1 MGRAVAQT
9 AEIRT
14 PRSWPESG
22 LVDARRG
29 YNTAVADEA
38 QSHAQLQGV
47 LTELRRQSAAQGV
60 LLLSGDGAVLHSV
73 GDIHADLDALAAYA
87 ASAVMVGE
95 RLGESAAFGAPEAVM
110 VVYGGRA
117 VVMAPLGPVVAVV
130 IGAASQLG
138 VLRLALA
145 RYLDDLNAALRGEL
159 ASGHQGSDPAFSGG
173 DGSPDDGD
181 ESLTGED
188 LSSIRINPGLV

>member
-29 YNTAVADEA
+29 YNTAVDDEA
-38 QSHAQLQGV
+38 QSHPQMEGV
-47 LTELRRQSAAQGV
+47 LAELRRQSAAQGV

-73 GDIHADLDALAAYA
+73 GDIHTDLDALAAYA
-87 ASAVMVGE
+87 ASAAMVGE

-130 IGAASQLG
+130 IGAGSQLG
-138 VLRLALA
+138 VLRLTLA
-145 RYLDDLNAALRGEL
+145 RYLDDLTAALRGAL
-159 ASGHQGSDPAFSGG
+159 SSGPQGKDPAFSGG
-173 DGSPDDGD
+173 D
-181 ESLTGED
+181 EALAEED
-188 LSSIRINPGLV
+188 LSTFRINPGLV

>member
-29 YNTAVADEA
+29 YNPAVDDEA
-38 QSHAQLQGV
+38 QSHPQMEGV
-47 LTELRRQSAAQGV
+47 LAELRRQSAAQGV

-95 RLGESAAFGAPEAVM
+95 RLGESAAFCAPEAVM
-110 VVYGGRA
+110 VVDGGRA
-117 VVMAPLGPVVAVV
+117 VVMAPLGPGGAVGV
-130 IGAASQLG
+130 GGASQLRG
-138 VLRLALA
+138 FRVDLA
-145 RYLDDLNAALRGEL
+145 G
-159 ASGHQGSDPAFSGG
+159 F
-173 DGSPDDGD
+173 
-181 ESLTGED
+181 
-188 LSSIRINPGLV
+188 

>member
-181 ESLTGED
+181 ESLSGED

>member
-14 PRSWPESG
+14 PRSWPDAG

-29 YNTAVADEA
+29 YNTAVADES

-47 LTELRRQSAAQGV
+47 LTELRRQSAAQSV

-110 VVYGGRA
+110 EVYGGRA

-138 VLRLALA
+138 GLRLTLA
-145 RYLDDLNAALRGEL
+145 RYLDDLNAALRGAL
-159 ASGHQGSDPAFSGG
+159 ASGPQGSNPELSGTN
-173 DGSPDDGD
+173 GSPDDGD
-181 ESLTGED
+181 DSLTGED
-188 LSSIRINPGLV
+188 LSSMRINPGLV

>member
-14 PRSWPESG
+14 PRSWPDAG

-29 YNTAVADEA
+29 YNTAVADES

-47 LTELRRQSAAQGV
+47 LTELRRQSAAQSV

-87 ASAVMVGE
+87 ARAGVGGE
-95 RLGESAAFGAPEAVM
+95 RLGERAAVGAPGAGM
-110 VVYGGRA
+110 V
-117 VVMAPLGPVVAVV
+117 
-130 IGAASQLG
+130 
-138 VLRLALA
+138 
-145 RYLDDLNAALRGEL
+145 
-159 ASGHQGSDPAFSGG
+159 G
-173 DGSPDDGD
+173 DGGSG
-181 ESLTGED
+181 
-188 LSSIRINPGLV
+188 

>member
-14 PRSWPESG
+14 PRSWPDAG

-29 YNTAVADEA
+29 YNTAVADES

-60 LLLSGDGAVLHSV
+60 LLGSGDGAVLHSV

-87 ASAVMVGE
+87 ASAVLGGE
-95 RLGESAAFGAPEAVM
+95 RLGERAAFRAPRAGM
-110 VVYGGRA
+110 VGHGGRA
-117 VVMAPLGPVVAVV
+117 GAIAPLAP
-130 IGAASQLG
+130 
-138 VLRLALA
+138 
-145 RYLDDLNAALRGEL
+145 
-159 ASGHQGSDPAFSGG
+159 
-173 DGSPDDGD
+173 
-181 ESLTGED
+181 
-188 LSSIRINPGLV
+188 

>member
-181 ESLTGED
+181 ESLSGED
-188 LSSIRINPGLV
+188 LSSMRINPGLV

>member
-14 PRSWPESG
+14 PRSWPDAG

-60 LLLSGDGAVLHSV
+60 RLLSGDGAVLHSV
-73 GDIHADLDALAAYA
+73 GDIQAELDGLAAYV
-87 ASAVMVGE
+87 ASDVMGGE
-95 RLGESAAFGAPEAVM
+95 RLGGSAACGAA
-110 VVYGGRA
+110 
-117 VVMAPLGPVVAVV
+117 VAVKV
-130 IGAASQLG
+130 EYG
-138 VLRLALA
+138 VR
-145 RYLDDLNAALRGEL
+145 
-159 ASGHQGSDPAFSGG
+159 
-173 DGSPDDGD
+173 
-181 ESLTGED
+181 
-188 LSSIRINPGLV
+188 V

>member
-47 LTELRRQSAAQGV
+47 LTELRRQSAAQ
-60 LLLSGDGAVLHSV
+60 
-73 GDIHADLDALAAYA
+73 
-87 ASAVMVGE
+87 
-95 RLGESAAFGAPEAVM
+95 AVM

-138 VLRLALA
+138 VLRLTLA

-159 ASGHQGSDPAFSGG
+159 ASGPHAGESPAS
-173 DGSPDDGD
+173 DGD
-181 ESLTGED
+181 
-188 LSSIRINPGLV
+188 

>member
-1 MGRAVAQT
+1 M
-9 AEIRT
+9 
-14 PRSWPESG
+14 
-22 LVDARRG
+22 DAHRG

-138 VLRLALA
+138 VLRLTLA
-145 RYLDDLNAALRGEL
+145 RYLDDLTAALRGAL
-159 ASGHQGSDPAFSGG
+159 ASGPQGKDPAFSGG